1 MIKKE
6 YAEQRT
12 AELLEPLME
21 KNGFELVDV
30 EYVKEGADRILRVYI
45 DKTGGIRIDDC
56 ELISRALSDELDKD
70 DKFDEAYVLEVS
82 SPGLLRPF
90 RKDKDFARNIG
101 ETVELHLFKAQD
113 KEKDFIGVLKSF
125 TRDSVV
131 LELEEG
137 GETAFLR
144 SNISLI
150 RKYIDFSDL

>member
-137 GETAFLR
+137 KETVFLR
-144 SNISLI
+144 SSISLI

>member
-113 KEKDFIGVLKSF
+113 KEKDFIGVLKNF